1 MSLTIGRLAAQVLC
15 VREMPATNI
24 STLSR
29 YYFAPAEVL
38 IWPDDSE
45 ARMTWPPGQVL
56 APDLFSKWHLRWNSE
71 ESAARHAP
79 LSDI

>member
-1 MSLTIGRLAAQVLC
+1 
-15 VREMPATNI
+15 
-24 STLSR
+24 
-29 YYFAPAEVL
+29 VL